1 MPLGSNPIRWPWSLQ
16 RKLLAISLIYSEG
29 GVDMLD
35 SASPLV
41 VLEMLLDAE
50 LDRLREAGRVS
61 GELERYIAQE
71 TPPS

>member
-1 MPLGSNPIRWPWSLQ
+1 
-16 RKLLAISLIYSEG
+16 
-29 GVDMLD
+29 MLD